1 MAPRKADPEPP
12 VESRK
17 RSLLEE
23 AVASESETSETSE
36 SSSSEEDVPAPRKKV
51 PLNEAR
57 LEQLRQAREKAV
69 EARKR
74 IGDVKRAE
82 KALKERELQARI
94 ERVQAM
100 EKQLLKKT
108 TPPIPV
114 KKRKHAPPP
123 PSSSS
128 ESESESSN
136 SEEEREATRWVAS
149 SSTDGGHRPRKS
161 KHSRRARSLPQR
173 PVEPPKQ
180 HVHALA
186 YGSLFPGAG
195 NNPYI

>member
-12 VESRK
+12 V
-17 RSLLEE
+17 
-23 AVASESETSETSE
+23 ESETSETSE
-36 SSSSEEDVPAPRKKV
+36 SSSSEEDVPAPLRKV

-57 LEQLRQAREKAV
+57 LEQLRQAREKAA

-74 IGDVKRAE
+74 ITDVKRAE
-82 KALKERELQARI
+82 KVLKERELQARI

-108 TPPIPV
+108 PPIPI

-123 PSSSS
+123 PSISS
-128 ESESESSN
+128 ESESESSS
-136 SEEEREATRWVAS
+136 SEEEA
-149 SSTDGGHRPRKS
+149 PRKP
-161 KHSRRARSLPQR
+161 KHSMRARSLPQR
-173 PVEPPKQ
+173 TALAVDAHKQ
-180 HVHALA
+180 QVHALA
-186 YGSLFPGAG
+186 YGSLFPGEG

>member
-1 MAPRKADPEPP
+1 MAPRKAVPEPP
-12 VESRK
+12 V
-17 RSLLEE
+17 
-23 AVASESETSETSE
+23 ESETSETSK
-36 SSSSEEDVPAPRKKV
+36 SSSPEEEVPAVVPRKRV

-57 LEQLRQAREKAV
+57 LEQLRQAREKAA

-74 IGDVKRAE
+74 IGHVKRAE

-108 TPPIPV
+108 PPIPV
-114 KKRKHAPPP
+114 KKRTHAPPP

-128 ESESESSN
+128 ESESESSS

-149 SSTDGGHRPRKS
+149 SSTDGGHRPRKP
-161 KHSRRARSLPQR
+161 KHSRRARGLPHR
-173 PVEPPKQ
+173 AAPAVDPHKQ

-186 YGSLFPGAG
+186 YGSLFPGPG

>member
-1 MAPRKADPEPP
+1 M
-12 VESRK
+12 VG
-17 RSLLEE
+17 
-23 AVASESETSETSE
+23 
-36 SSSSEEDVPAPRKKV
+36 
-51 PLNEAR
+51 R
-57 LEQLRQAREKAV
+57 LEDISVTGQKCPVRWPSW
-69 EARKR
+69 KR

-108 TPPIPV
+108 PPIPV

-128 ESESESSN
+128 ESESESSS
-136 SEEEREATRWVAS
+136 SEEER
-149 SSTDGGHRPRKS
+149 RPRKP

-173 PVEPPKQ
+173 AAPAVDPHKQ
-180 HVHALA
+180 QVHALA

>member
-1 MAPRKADPEPP
+1 MPSSDGRILCTIA
-12 VESRK
+12 
-17 RSLLEE
+17 SLC
-23 AVASESETSETSE
+23 
-36 SSSSEEDVPAPRKKV
+36 PAPRKKV

-57 LEQLRQAREKAV
+57 LEQLRQAREKAA

-74 IGDVKRAE
+74 IGDVKRTE

-100 EKQLLKKT
+100 EKQLMKK

-128 ESESESSN
+128 ESESESSS
-136 SEEEREATRWVAS
+136 SEEER
-149 SSTDGGHRPRKS
+149 RPRKS

-173 PVEPPKQ
+173 AAPAVDPHKQ
-180 HVHALA
+180 QVHALA
-186 YGSLFPGAG
+186 YGSL
-195 NNPYI
+195 

>member
-12 VESRK
+12 VES
-17 RSLLEE
+17 
-23 AVASESETSETSE
+23 ETSETSE
-36 SSSSEEDVPAPRKKV
+36 SSSSDEEVPAVVPRKKV

-57 LEQLRQAREKAV
+57 LEQLRQAREKAA

-108 TPPIPV
+108 PPIPI

-128 ESESESSN
+128 ESESESESSS
-136 SEEEREATRWVAS
+136 SEEER
-149 SSTDGGHRPRKS
+149 RPRKS

-173 PVEPPKQ
+173 AAPAVDAHKQ
-180 HVHALA
+180 QVHALA